1 MKCCES
7 YATFLSAYLDGE
19 CTPEET
25 ARVREHL
32 KTCPGCRAYLQEL
45 SLLRDNFPDNQ
56 NIQVPPGMA
65 DGIMAAIRCRAVPQK
80 RKRVTWWKAL
90 IPLAACLAI
99 VLAIQFLPYRNS
111 TVSRTQII
119 TSSSEKISDQGAS
132 SSKQKTTESASS
144 QKKNKKSSKSS
155 STFGSSQKSAITS
168 SAPPNESTQE
178 ENVENN
184 DLDGT
189 TDLPSK
195 NSIES
200 NLSKSSNG
208 TGNTT
213 VLSYAKWISVNSDAS
228 DLLSNYSGVQD
239 VDPVSGSAAI
249 RYEMSTADFNAIIA
263 KLSSVTVHTNDSVN
277 SSLCCVYVVCGT

>member
-1 MKCCES
+1 MTCCES
-7 YATFLSAYLDGE
+7 YATLLSAYLDGE

-25 ARVREHL
+25 AQVREHL

-45 SLLRDNFPDNQ
+45 SLLHDNFPDNQ

-65 DGIMAAIRCRAVPQK
+65 DGIMAAIRCRAVLQK
-80 RKRVTWWKAL
+80 HKRVTWRKAL

-99 VLAIQFLPYRNS
+99 VLAIQFLPYCNS
-111 TVSRTQII
+111 TASRAPII
-119 TSSSEKISDQGAS
+119 ISPSEKNSDQRAS

-144 QKKNKKSSKSS
+144 QKENKKSAKSNN
-155 STFGSSQKSAITS
+155 TFGSSQKSAITS
-168 SAPPNESTQE
+168 SAPPDESTQE

-184 DLDGT
+184 HLDDT
-189 TDLPSK
+189 TNLPSK
-195 NSIES
+195 NAIED
-200 NLSKSSNG
+200 NLSKSSNE
-208 TGNTT
+208 TGSTT
-213 VLSYAKWISVNSDAS
+213 ALSYAKWISVSSDAS

-249 RYEMSTADFNAIIA
+249 RYEMSTADFNVIIA
-263 KLSSVTVHTNDSVN
+263 KLSNVIIHTNDSVD